1 MQLKMRENSLFAV
14 LLRSPWWYS
23 FLIASA
29 IILGAFALLRPAHAI
44 YSIAIGGPF
53 FGIAVFRA
61 FKQMVSPGARD
72 FARVETAVRGMN
84 TRQFVDVLSRAY
96 ANAGYDVTPFKGK
109 AADLQ
114 IEQTGRVTLVSC
126 KRVKA
131 ASNGV
136 QPLQELA
143 SAGERI
149 EAAYLTFITFGEV
162 SADARDFARDNGI
175 TIVGLDELTTL
186 AGKHID

>member
-23 FLIASA
+23 FLIASGVVM
-29 IILGAFALLRPAHAI
+29 GAFALLRPSHAI

-53 FGIAVFRA
+53 LGIALYRA
-61 FKQMVSPGARD
+61 FVQLRSPGERD

-84 TRQFVDVLSRAY
+84 TREFVDVLSRAY
-96 ANAGYDVTPFKGK
+96 ADAGYDVAPFKGK
-109 AADLQ
+109 AAELQ

-143 SAGERI
+143 SVGERV
-149 EAAYLTFITFGEV
+149 EAAHLTFITFGEV
-162 SADARDFARDNGI
+162 SADAREFARDNDI